1 MRAGTANVWDAL
13 AESVRTG
20 CVEAYGV
27 VTQSIIGSFQELR
40 EVQFAGPR
48 ARQASI
54 TALVVAISVGIA
66 CAMHLPEVW
75 WAGISGFMST
85 QATRLASINKALLRI
100 AGTTSGAVLGVAL
113 TGWLAYDPV
122 ACCLALL
129 VISAVGILGV
139 IVSPHGYA
147 WLFFAITFAMVLLM
161 SLNDPLSASS
171 TGIFRTIEVVVGTVV
186 AIIVAIALAP
196 PGSPDTGPEP
206 PGWSDLLGARWPA
219 VMHAVRSGIAV
230 AVLPLVWSAF
240 DLPDLWTMAMTMA
253 SVLSIPVLS
262 DHPLDDAKKIAE
274 KALQRLLGCL
284 LGGAPALVL
293 LAAPLTSFL
302 PWVCALAGGVWI
314 SAYVQGSTRGV
325 GYVGTQAA
333 LVFIITLVQGEG
345 PPASILPGI
354 DRLIGIALGLVVL
367 LIVTLLVQP
376 ADERSA

>member
-1 MRAGTANVWDAL
+1 MRAGVVHAWDML
-13 AESVRTG
+13 AAPVRNG
-20 CVEAYGV
+20 CVEGYRTLAQAIVGV
-27 VTQSIIGSFQELR
+27 FQELR
-40 EVQFAGPR
+40 EIQFAGPR

-54 TALVVAISVGIA
+54 TALAVAISVGIA

-85 QATRLASINKALLRI
+85 QATRLASINKAVLRI
-100 AGTTSGAVLGVAL
+100 AGTASGATLGVAL

-129 VISAVGILGV
+129 IISAIGILGV

-147 WLFFAITFAMVLLM
+147 WLFFAVTFSLVLLM
-161 SLNDPLSASS
+161 SLVDPLSASS
-171 TGIFRTIEVVVGTVV
+171 LAIFRTIEVVVGTVV

-196 PGSPDTGPEP
+196 PGSADTVPEP

-240 DLPDLWTMAMTMA
+240 DLPGLWTMAMTMA

-262 DHPLDDAKKIAE
+262 DHALDDAKKIAE

-284 LGGAPALVL
+284 LGGVPALVL

-302 PWVCALAGGVWI
+302 PWLGALAAGIWVG
-314 SAYVQGSTRGV
+314 AYVQGSTRGV

-333 LVFIITLVQGEG
+333 IVFIITLVQGEG

-354 DRLIGIALGLVVL
+354 DRLVGITLGLTVL

-376 ADERSA
+376 ADEGAA